1 VKAIDSL
8 SRVIG
13 EKYRLLRLIGRGGN
27 GCVYLGQDYRL
38 GKYWAIKELS
48 KEHEMRQLE
57 VNVLKKL
64 EHPMLPRITDRLEE
78 GDKVYIVMDY
88 LPGITLEELQKQ
100 GKKFRMGQIIEWSI
114 QLCEVFTYLHGRSQ
128 QVIYRDLKPGNLI
141 LTRDGELKLVDFGC
155 ACFYLPTKKIRQT
168 FVGSPGFAAPE
179 QYGGESTPLT
189 DIFGIG
195 ATMEAL
201 CGSQRIPK
209 AIKRIIR
216 KCKKENPRKRYKDIG
231 ALKKDLVQ
239 ASRKRN
245 QRGRIRK
252 ICILLLLI
260 VCFFGLVQGILNQA
274 QERLYYAKME
284 KGEYEGAIE
293 VFPEREEPY
302 ICLLEQYVMSGDTRK
317 GIEKIENYRL
327 LYPEETTSHQEI
339 LQNIGKLYFA
349 GNVLDS
355 DFGMNYER
363 AYQYLSKAGLKED
376 SDIECYCRMAE
387 SLCKFGDE
395 IDWKEMKED
404 LEHLER
410 LAFNTT
416 DKLAQIQQYQM
427 VAAVYLAN
435 QYYFE
440 HDGID
445 AAGKAIVLLE
455 LCEQL
460 MEMES
465 QSGSI
470 AKLSVEIRMSL
481 ADACYTLGMK
491 EKQSDLLEKSSS
503 LYEELLKR
511 LIDSELRL
519 RVMLNLAY
527 IKRDSEAFD
536 AAAYW
541 YEEVIKENPDNADGY
556 SLYALME
563 LQDRENA
570 EKAMQLFTMAK
581 KIKDVDK
588 NQSYQVLKKRLEV
601 LE

>member
-1 VKAIDSL
+1 
-8 SRVIG
+8 
-13 EKYRLLRLIGRGGN
+13 
-27 GCVYLGQDYRL
+27 
-38 GKYWAIKELS
+38 
-48 KEHEMRQLE
+48 
-57 VNVLKKL
+57 
-64 EHPMLPRITDRLEE
+64 
-78 GDKVYIVMDY
+78 
-88 LPGITLEELQKQ
+88 
-100 GKKFRMGQIIEWSI
+100 
-114 QLCEVFTYLHGRSQ
+114 
-128 QVIYRDLKPGNLI
+128 
-141 LTRDGELKLVDFGC
+141 
-155 ACFYLPTKKIRQT
+155 
-168 FVGSPGFAAPE
+168 
-179 QYGGESTPLT
+179 
-189 DIFGIG
+189 
-195 ATMEAL
+195 
-201 CGSQRIPK
+201 
-209 AIKRIIR
+209 
-216 KCKKENPRKRYKDIG
+216 
-231 ALKKDLVQ
+231 
-239 ASRKRN
+239 
-245 QRGRIRK
+245 
-252 ICILLLLI
+252 
-260 VCFFGLVQGILNQA
+260 
-274 QERLYYAKME
+274 ME
-284 KGEYEGAIE
+284 KEEYEGAIE

-302 ICLLEQYVMSGDTRK
+302 ICLLEQYVMSGGTRK

-327 LYPEETTSHQEI
+327 LYPEETASHQEI

-355 DFGMNYER
+355 DFGMNYEK
-363 AYQYLSKAGLKED
+363 AYQYLSKADLKED
-376 SDIECYCRMAE
+376 SNIECYCRMAE

-435 QYYFE
+435 RYYFE

-445 AAGKAIVLLE
+445 AVGKAIVLLE

-491 EKQSDLLEKSSS
+491 EKQSSLLEKSSR

-519 RVMLNLAY
+519 RIMLNLAY

-563 LQDRENA
+563 LQDRENV
-570 EKAMQLFTMAK
+570 EKAIQLFTMAK